1 MEALSI
7 FQKLEFETDE
17 FLDELI
23 DELLD
28 QDFSKSLAFEPVLD
42 DVEEENP
49 HILMYVE
56 QAGGEDDPFFSLFFD
71 RHTKEVYFWKEVQLG
86 SLEVEAKIYIE
97 NMEELSQII
106 NYELES

>member
-7 FQKLEFETDE
+7 FQKLEFDTDE

-42 DVEEENP
+42 DGEEENP

-56 QAGGEDDPFFSLFFD
+56 QAGGKMILFFLIF
-71 RHTKEVYFWKEVQLG
+71 R
-86 SLEVEAKIYIE
+86 
-97 NMEELSQII
+97 
-106 NYELES
+106 